1 MLLLRLCS
9 CIFVDVVVLLL
20 MEVRCVV
27 IKTACVVV
35 YLLML

>member
-9 CIFVDVVVLLL
+9 CIFVDVVLLLL

-35 YLLML
+35 YLLL

>member
-1 MLLLRLCS
+1 MCCYCLCS
-9 CIFVDVVVLLL
+9 CIFVDVVLLLL

-27 IKTACVVV
+27 IKTVCVVV

>member
-9 CIFVDVVVLLL
+9 CIFVDVVLLLL

-27 IKTACVVV
+27 IKIC
-35 YLLML
+35 